1 MAMIRCPEC
10 GTNIS
15 DRAKRCPYC
24 GFESEDNTRSIATQ
38 DEYLPA
44 LSVKMAITRWDPLNA
59 QEEDEEEMSEI
70 ELVDLAPADSK
81 RLGRL
86 LGSWDRLVVALPALA
101 EAIRAM
107 AMNETET
114 RWVADLPAYYCK
126 LIDEGKLVLKESEG
140 GLLPVL
146 FDEKG
151 HFAKQVRLKE
161 VASNPELLHSLR
173 HLETQAA
180 IAMVAAQ
187 IEHMGEMIESLSKD
201 LQNDRLAIADSAW
214 DKLRQAQMIPEGRAR
229 DEYVRVALSTAT
241 DAKRTLMRNFVER
254 QRVIEGN
261 DSGIFAIAKNVVT
274 GNADLAE
281 KAASDAMQDL
291 VAIANMVQ
299 VECQGHILLNQVDAA
314 QESLL
319 EFAEFVEDRRLDDEN
334 TLLDLNGPLD
344 VEVGGQKLIEQ
355 FQQIIKRTKQLHSEL
370 EAGDTADAITAS
382 VQDTDSKQIED
393 EKEVS
398 ADVPEEE

>member
-1 MAMIRCPEC
+1 M
-10 GTNIS
+10 
-15 DRAKRCPYC
+15 
-24 GFESEDNTRSIATQ
+24 
-38 DEYLPA
+38 
-44 LSVKMAITRWDPLNA
+44 KMVITRWAPLNK
-59 QEEDEEEMSEI
+59 QEGTEEEVSEI
-70 ELVDLAPADSK
+70 ELVDLAPADRK
-81 RLGRL
+81 KLGRL

-107 AMNETET
+107 AANETET

-126 LIDEGKLVLKESEG
+126 LLDKGKLALKEGEG

-146 FDEKG
+146 YDENG

-161 VASNPELLHSLR
+161 VSSNPELLHSLQ

-187 IEHMGEMIESLSKD
+187 IEHTGEMIESLSKD

-214 DKLRQAQMIPEGRAR
+214 DKLRQAHMIPEGRAR
-229 DEYVRVALSTAT
+229 DEYIRVVLSTAT

-314 QESLL
+314 QECLL
-319 EFAEFVEDRRLDDEN
+319 EFAEFVEDRRLNDEN
-334 TLLDLNGPLD
+334 TLLDLNGPLE

-355 FQQIIKRTKQLHSEL
+355 FQQIVKRTKQLHSEL
-370 EAGDTADAITAS
+370 EAGDTASMITAG
-382 VQDTDSKQIED
+382 VQNTDSKQIED

-398 ADVPEEE
+398 ADAPEEE